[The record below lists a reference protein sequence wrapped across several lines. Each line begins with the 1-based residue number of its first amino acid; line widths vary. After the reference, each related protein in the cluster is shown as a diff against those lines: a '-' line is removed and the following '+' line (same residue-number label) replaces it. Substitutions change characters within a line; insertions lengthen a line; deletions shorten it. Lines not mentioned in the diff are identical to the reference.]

1 MRCSFVRELQTG
13 TSQPLGLVVQYTVT
27 VVAAIGL
34 AFYYSW
40 SLTLVTLAIV
50 PISAIICARLA
61 AQMQPNVEAQAKE
74 LAKASTIVNSALSAI
89 DVVKSFNGQNAE
101 NWQYAEAIRRAAK
114 YYLVQAQANALQIG
128 FIRFVTLGIF
138 VSGFWF
144 GSHLVNTGS
153 KNSGDVLACF
163 WACLIAMQTA
173 DQLSPQFLYLEKGR
187 AAGATLTANIIQME
201 RGRKITNM
209 IGKISPE
216 NCGGDVQVHN
226 VSLSGA

>member
-1 MRCSFVRELQTG
+1 
-13 TSQPLGLVVQYTVT
+13 
-27 VVAAIGL
+27 
-34 AFYYSW
+34 
-40 SLTLVTLAIV
+40 
-50 PISAIICARLA
+50 
-61 AQMQPNVEAQAKE
+61 MQPNVEAQAKE